1 MLKIESMH
9 FYKTIFVLLIMFTN
23 SKLFSYEE
31 GIALNGD
38 LEIYYRDYGPKDAEP
53 ILLVQGIGGQLINWP
68 EHLIDFL
75 LDNNFRPIVYDNRDT
90 GLSSRIPSDSFSDA
104 KRDNTIV
111 KNYIRYYL
119 RLPIKSDYTL
129 DDMAVDGIS
138 VLNKLDISEAHI
150 LGISMGGMIAQ
161 IIVSSHPE
169 RTKTFTLISSTASTP
184 SPFNGP
190 TRKVRKLLMNRTKN
204 PNSTV
209 DERVARSRKIFTE
222 IGYQGIDLNT
232 EEFYNN
238 VSISIERGG
247 KDDTGFGRQ
256 LNAILASQ
264 NRLDKVKSISA
275 PTLIIHGLEDP
286 LIKVKNAHKANKLI
300 KGSKLIII
308 DDMRHLI
315 EPPVFNQFKDDLLEH
330 LEKNK

>member
-1 MLKIESMH
+1 MLKIELMR
-9 FYKTIFVLLIMFTN
+9 FYKIIFVLLIMFTN

-68 EHLIDFL
+68 VHLIDFL
-75 LDNNFRPIVYDNRDT
+75 LENNFRPIVYDNRDT

-129 DDMAVDGIS
+129 DDMAVDGVS
-138 VLNKLDISEAHI
+138 VLDKLDISEAHI
-150 LGISMGGMIAQ
+150 LGVSMGGMIAQ

-315 EPPVFNQFKDDLLEH
+315 EPPVFNQFKVDLLEH
-330 LEKNK
+330 LETNK